1 MVFAEQPPNSNRSLD
16 PEEAHTLPELA
27 AAFDELRG
35 TRSYTELIKAAEQ
48 LPSRGGRRPALSKA
62 TLNSLVSKAESVP
75 ERDTVITFLMVCGV
89 QGSDQ
94 DPWLAAWERVKTR
107 HLRRP
112 AGARRVREADPR
124 RLGVHASIQVAAG
137 ADDLPPYV
145 PRDFDAELRTA
156 VTAAARTG
164 GMVLLCGGSSV
175 GKTRA
180 LFETAGA
187 VLPEWWLLHPADAA
201 GVCAFAQAP
210 TPRTVLWLDELQ
222 RYLDQPGGLPAG
234 LIRDL
239 LAAGVVVL
247 ATLWPDEVADRS
259 APRVPGEDDRH
270 VEDRELLKLARI
282 IDVSATF
289 SIDERRRAEQL
300 ADDGR
305 IRIAL
310 EHADPGVTQVLAAGP
325 ELIRRWRHAPA
336 SECYGQAVITA
347 ALDAR
352 RVGARAPLT
361 IDYLEAAAPAYLT
374 PAQQATAPPD
384 WFDKAI
390 RYAVKPVQG
399 AASCLSPVPVAMGQ
413 IAGYL
418 TADYL
423 HQTARTI
430 RRTEAVPDPVWQ
442 ALVTHHPHDWYRLT
456 DNAERRG
463 QPEHAIGLYRRQAS
477 AGDVFAAAKLNGLLA
492 ERGRV
497 GELRRRADAG
507 DEYAA
512 KWLVDQGRAEERR
525 RQPEDRIAVELLIEQ
540 DQIEEA
546 IRLLRQSADAGD
558 VSAAIQLSGL
568 LVEQGGLAELRQRAD
583 AGDMFAAARLTGL
596 LVEQGLVEELR
607 QRADAGDASAA
618 VRLADLLVEQ
628 GLVEELRRRTDAGDS
643 FAAIGLADLLVA
655 QGRVEELRDR
665 VDAGDSS
672 AASRLADLLV
682 AQGRLDELR
691 QRVDAGDV
699 SAAGPLARWLA
710 EHERVEELR
719 QRADAGDIH
728 AAMKLV
734 DLLAEQNR
742 IDDLEGEMRAGTFN
756 AAARLTQIRRPPWRP
771 GTTKSI

>member
-1 MVFAEQPPNSNRSLD
+1 MVFAEQPPNSSPSLD
-16 PEEAHTLPELA
+16 PEKVHTLPELA
-27 AAFDELRG
+27 AALGALRG
-35 TRSYTELIKAAEQ
+35 TRSYAALIKAAEQ
-48 LPSRGGRRPALSKA
+48 LPPRGGRRPALSKA

-75 ERDTVITFLMVCGV
+75 ERDTVVTFLTVCGV
-89 QGSDQ
+89 RGPDQ

-107 HLRRP
+107 HQRRP

-124 RLGVHASIQVAAG
+124 RLGVHASIQVTAG
-137 ADDLPPYV
+137 TDDLPPYV
-145 PRDFDAELRTA
+145 RRDFDAELRNT
-156 VTAAARTG
+156 VDAAARTG

-180 LFETAGA
+180 LFEAAGA

-201 GVCAFAQAP
+201 GVRAFAQAP
-210 TPRTVLWLDELQ
+210 TPRTVVWLDELQ

-234 LIRDL
+234 SIRDL

-247 ATLWPDEVADRS
+247 ATLWPDEVANRS

-270 VEDRELLKLARI
+270 AEDRELLKLARI
-282 IDVSATF
+282 MDVPATF
-289 SIDERRRAEQL
+289 SIDERRRAEQR

-336 SECYGQAVITA
+336 GECYGQAVITA

-352 RVGARAPLT
+352 RVGAQAPLT

-384 WFDKAI
+384 WFGQAI

-399 AASCLSPVPVAMGQ
+399 AASCLTPVPVGMGQ

-442 ALVTHHPHDWYRLT
+442 ALVTHHPHDWYRLS

-463 QPEHAIGLYRRQAS
+463 QPEHAIGLYRRQAGT
-477 AGDVFAAAKLNGLLA
+477 GDVFAAAKLNGLLV
-492 ERGRV
+492 EQGRV
-497 GELRRRADAG
+497 EELRQRADAG

-512 KWLVDQGRAEERR
+512 KWLVEQRQAEKRR
-525 RQPEDRIAVELLIEQ
+525 QQPEDGIAVELLIEQ

-546 IRLLRQSADAGD
+546 TRLLRQSADAGD
-558 VSAAIQLSGL
+558 MSAALRLSGL
-568 LVEQGGLAELRQRAD
+568 LAGQGRLAELRQRAD
-583 AGDMFAAARLTGL
+583 SGDVFAAGRLAAL
-596 LVEQGLVEELR
+596 LVEQGR
-607 QRADAGDASAA
+607 
-618 VRLADLLVEQ
+618 
-628 GLVEELRRRTDAGDS
+628 VEELRRRADAGDT
-643 FAAIGLADLLVA
+643 FAAARLAGLLAEQGRVEELRRRADAGDTFAAMGLADLLVA

-672 AASRLADLLV
+672 AAGRLADLLV
-682 AQGRLDELR
+682 AQGRVEELR
-691 QRVDAGDV
+691 QRVDAGEV

-710 EHERVEELR
+710 EYERVEELR
-719 QRADAGDIH
+719 QRADAGDLH

-742 IDDLEGEMRAGTFN
+742 IDDLEGEMRAGTFK
-756 AAARLTQIRRPPWRP
+756 AAARLAQIRRPPWRP
-771 GTTKSI
+771 EATK